1 MTIIEKIDKATTE
14 ALKAGDR
21 DRVTVLRGLK
31 SDIKYAQLDSKG
43 DKGDFDD
50 AATIAVLASAA
61 KKRRDSIEQYG
72 AANRQDLVDKETKEL
87 AVITEFLPEQLSED
101 KLRQIVADAIAEVGA
116 HSPKDIGAI
125 MKVVMPKI
133 KGQADG
139 KMVNKLAMEILAK

>member
-31 SDIKYAQLDSKG
+31 SDIKYAQLDA
-43 DKGDFDD
+43 KGDFDD
-50 AATIAVLASAA
+50 VATIAVLSSAA
-61 KKRRDSIEQYG
+61 KKRRDSIEQY
-72 AANRQDLVDKETKEL
+72 AAAGRQDLADKETREL
-87 AVITEFLPEQLSED
+87 AAITEFLPEQLSED

-116 HSPKDIGAI
+116 TSPKDIGAI
-125 MKVVMPKI
+125 MKAVMPKI

-139 KMVNKLAMEILAK
+139 KMVNKLAMEILAN

>member
-31 SDIKYAQLDSKG
+31 SDIKYAQLDH
-43 DKGDFDD
+43 KGDFDD
-50 AATIAVLASAA
+50 AATIAVLSSAA
-61 KKRRDSIEQYG
+61 KKRRDSIEQYQSAG
-72 AANRQDLVDKETKEL
+72 RQDLVDKETAEL
-87 AVITEFLPEQLSED
+87 AIITEFLPEQLSED
-101 KLRQIVADAIAEVGA
+101 KLREIVAAAIAEVGA
-116 HSPKDIGAI
+116 SSPKDIGAI

-139 KMVNKLAMEILAK
+139 KMVNKLAMEILAN